1 MQLEAIV
8 INRIEIV
15 FHVVISWILWNNHIH
30 IEKTPSTI
38 SYHQLTYTIHSTLT
52 FMLWI
57 VYKSCSRLML
67 SLQTVFKTDNITY
80 KPIIRAHSTEFNDIE
95 AHNISSWSRDSKLH
109 SQTHHFTTT
118 SYQQHNPI
126 RYIISSFT
134 QNTRWWLMDHVFF
147 PIFSKSLNHLL
158 EWFDSYKTGL
168 LYISTPSF
176 IPITIFHDSI
186 QFSFLSII
194 KQSNNHSFPF
204 SFTHS
209 FLLPILH
216 ISSMDKSK
224 RVKTK
229 KKTKDILA
237 KLDRQFGKAGMNW
250 MENFHFL

>member
-1 MQLEAIV
+1 
-8 INRIEIV
+8 
-15 FHVVISWILWNNHIH
+15 
-30 IEKTPSTI
+30 
-38 SYHQLTYTIHSTLT
+38 
-52 FMLWI
+52 
-57 VYKSCSRLML
+57 ML
-67 SLQTVFKTDNITY
+67 SLQTVFKTDNIIY
-80 KPIIRAHSTEFNDIE
+80 KPIIREHRTEFNDKD
-95 AHNISSWSRDSKLH
+95 AHIISSWSRDSKLH
-109 SQTHHFTTT
+109 AQTHHFTTT
-118 SYQQHNPI
+118 TYQQHNPI
-126 RYIISSFT
+126 KRRFSSFT

-209 FLLPILH
+209 FLLLILH

>member
-1 MQLEAIV
+1 MSKELINIKYWCNSVKSETKPFLWNMQLEAIV

-109 SQTHHFTTT
+109 GQAHHFTTT
-118 SYQQHNPI
+118 TYQQHNPI
-126 RYIISSFT
+126 I
-134 QNTRWWLMDHVFF
+134 H
-147 PIFSKSLNHLL
+147 
-158 EWFDSYKTGL
+158 
-168 LYISTPSF
+168 
-176 IPITIFHDSI
+176 
-186 QFSFLSII
+186 
-194 KQSNNHSFPF
+194 
-204 SFTHS
+204 
-209 FLLPILH
+209 ILH
-216 ISSMDKSK
+216 SSS
-224 RVKTK
+224 
-229 KKTKDILA
+229 
-237 KLDRQFGKAGMNW
+237 QS
-250 MENFHFL
+250 